1 MSPILPKLLAG
12 RTGLSQAAQ
21 EYRRSMWLAV
31 LLGIA
36 GFTVGIA
43 AIRGNVAPTLGTLG
57 FFVGMGALGLAAWF
71 GLQVRART
79 LADRER
85 EASGTLTVMLAA
97 QLRDRDEA
105 TLESMAQRGGP
116 AGEAARLILEGR
128 RERRRPS

>member
-1 MSPILPKLLAG
+1 MSPLLPKLLAG

-21 EYRRSMWLAV
+21 EYRRWMWLAL

-36 GFTVGIA
+36 GFVVGVG
-43 AIRGNVAPTLGTLG
+43 AIRGRVAPSLGTLG
-57 FFVGMGALGLAAWF
+57 FIAGLGALGLAAWF

-97 QLRDRDEA
+97 QLRDHDEA
-105 TLESMAQRGGP
+105 TLESMARRGGP
-116 AGEAARLILEGR
+116 AAEAARLILQGR
-128 RERRRPS
+128 KERRRPS